1 MPLARTNR
9 SRLIVGT
16 GALTTAKS
24 KIDLTEVAGS
34 VETYSKALPD
44 VCHLVKLEVEVT
56 AIASSAAT
64 VTWNLA
70 KDALGKFGITPEVTS
85 TIVVGA
91 DASTNG
97 SFNALIEVDYVKTLT
112 NGVTEH
118 LYLVARTDTG
128 TCTLAAFLSWVP

>member
-1 MPLARTNR
+1 MALPFR
-9 SRLIVGT
+9 SSVIYGT

-24 KIDLTEVAGS
+24 IITLTEVATS
-34 VETYSKALPD
+34 VEPFSKPLPD
-44 VCHLVKLEVEVT
+44 RCHITKLEVEVT
-56 AIASSAAT
+56 TIAAGATT

-97 SFNALIEVDYVKTLT
+97 SFNALIEVDHVKTA
-112 NGVTEH
+112 NGVTEN
-118 LYLVARTDTG
+118 LYLIARTNAG
-128 TCTLAAFLSWVP
+128 TCVLAAFLSWIP